1 MSRRGLARLGA
12 PAAFLAAVTVAVLL
26 VRAGLQREPARTTTT
41 APTIARTATAVT
53 VEPTTSTAERRSKP
67 RRARRFYTI
76 VAGDTFEIVA
86 GKTSTTVERLR
97 VLNPGVDSTMLQV
110 GQRIRV
116 R

>member
-41 APTIARTATAVT
+41 APTIARTATAAT
-53 VEPTTSTAERRSKP
+53 VEPTSTAERSTP

>member
-53 VEPTTSTAERRSKP
+53 VEPTSTAERRSKP